1 MRWRARQ
8 RRHPL
13 GWTLS
18 VGAREPVRTA
28 RTRFVR
34 RSAGSRSITSNR
46 RVRAD
51 EHSVRGARDT
61 RNLFANKFQNSPS
74 IARSAS
80 HPRYAAMLFED
91 ASRDSKYHFF
101 VLFFLLTIRFW
112 CFVFLFRTSTDKM
125 ASCPNE
131 VQTRGEG
138 YENATS

>member
-28 RTRFVR
+28 RTKLCVVLRALVPLRRTGAFVR
-34 RSAGSRSITSNR
+34 TSTRSVARVTLEICLRTS
-46 RVRAD
+46 
-51 EHSVRGARDT
+51 SKT
-61 RNLFANKFQNSPS
+61 LP
-74 IARSAS
+74 AS
-80 HPRYAAMLFED
+80 HEAHRILVTPRC
-91 ASRDSKYHFF
+91 SSKTRHGIQNATFCA
-101 VLFFLLTIRFW
+101 FFLLAIRFW